1 MSGRIIGS
9 VFDSHTPNGQI
20 CLVRSVYELTGLGG
34 IAYNVVINAEFVQCI
49 FKTAF
54 GVIACSQYCGIAL
67 ELNIFSSAV
76 KHHAAGPYL
85 DRGGT
90 LEHSD
95 FRSLEHVVHALYIVD
110 GLFGKLELAS
120 DSKRDLL
127 TERVKEEG
135 SLNADDTASNNY
147 AFISDVTLL
156 PEHGYGFNCVL
167 YTGYGRDVGDRTDR
181 KYHLVK
187 TGKGNFLCAGIAIEL
202 DGDPGLLELPL
213 HILHVISDV
222 TLKVRSAGGKQLTAQ
237 LVCFFPYFGLH
248 SADVGGKRGL
258 HSAGA
263 SADDQHAPAFGIRA
277 EREVVLMMCYGIYR
291 AGIIATQVTKTQ
303 ALIAAYAGTDVIFAV
318 LCHLFSEVRIGDVL
332 VAERDEVRFAILKHL
347 LGKFGTVELAL
358 GYDGY
363 VHGLLDGL
371 SREELAALILVYRR
385 YLPVPHL
392 IAAGVDVKCV
402 SAPLFQQLCDLN
414 ALFQL
419 AVARGIHAMDR
430 RELNDLREVLAAVAL
445 HSLYAL
451 AEEAHTIFKTSTVLI
466 GAVVE
471 GLSHELV
478 GEITAVGVHLYRV
491 GAGIFG

>member
-54 GVIACSQYCGIAL
+54 SVIACSQHCGIAL

-358 GYDGY
+358 G
-363 VHGLLDGL
+363 
-371 SREELAALILVYRR
+371 
-385 YLPVPHL
+385 
-392 IAAGVDVKCV
+392 
-402 SAPLFQQLCDLN
+402 
-414 ALFQL
+414 
-419 AVARGIHAMDR
+419 
-430 RELNDLREVLAAVAL
+430 
-445 HSLYAL
+445 
-451 AEEAHTIFKTSTVLI
+451 
-466 GAVVE
+466 
-471 GLSHELV
+471 
-478 GEITAVGVHLYRV
+478 
-491 GAGIFG
+491 